1 MPAFGKRRRSGIA
14 ADFLGGKRVVCL
26 YWLSVTERCGFVLF
40 RDRMRL
46 SDLLFTFAKARAI
59 LKKIQHEFAPE

>member
-14 ADFLGGKRVVCL
+14 DFPGGKRVVCL
-26 YWLSVTERCGFVLF
+26 YWLSVTERCGFVFF
-40 RDRMRL
+40 RDRMQL

-59 LKKIQHEFAPE
+59 LKKIQHEIAPE

>member
-1 MPAFGKRRRSGIA
+1 MAKHGGFG
-14 ADFLGGKRVVCL
+14 F
-26 YWLSVTERCGFVLF
+26 F

-59 LKKIQHEFAPE
+59 LKKIQHEIAPE